1 MATKPHSATETIHHT
16 GRSNSV
22 TGAAFVSPHTTEE
35 LTQMAAGSVG
45 AQIILDYNGSGSL
58 GARGGAGATIEENT
72 MARDAHMVA
81 LGLDP
86 VNPSGPPAAPD
97 PAGAVRAA
105 GAPVGR
111 ATRISSLAAGIITG
125 DPGTVPPPG
134 GSNGT
139 GGTTAPVNRDVPHVS
154 QAGDTLNC
162 TMGNWEGEPTSY
174 GYQWKIDGA
183 VVGTDAATH
192 TVTAADVGKV
202 ATCVVTAT
210 NAHGST
216 AAPPSNEVTI
226 ADPATGGQSRSKR

>member
-1 MATKPHSATETIHHT
+1 MATKPHSDTETIQRT

-35 LTQMAAGSVG
+35 LTQMAASSVG

-58 GARGGAGATIEENT
+58 GARGGAGATMEENT
-72 MARDAHMVA
+72 AARDAHYVA

-86 VNPSGPPAAPD
+86 VNPSGPPTAPD

-105 GAPVGR
+105 GAPMGR

-125 DPGTVPPPG
+125 DPGTTPPPPG
-134 GSNGT
+134 NGT
-139 GGTTAPVNRDVPHVS
+139 ASAPVNRDVPHVS
-154 QAGDTLNC
+154 QAGAELLC
-162 TMGNWEGEPTSY
+162 TMGNWNGEPTSY
-174 GYQWKIDGA
+174 AYQWKFDGA
-183 VVGTDAATH
+183 DGPGDGATCP
-192 TVTAADVGKV
+192 VTAAEVGKV

-216 AAPPSNEVTI
+216 AAPPSNGVVIT
-226 ADPATGGQSRSKR
+226 DPAAGGQSRSKR